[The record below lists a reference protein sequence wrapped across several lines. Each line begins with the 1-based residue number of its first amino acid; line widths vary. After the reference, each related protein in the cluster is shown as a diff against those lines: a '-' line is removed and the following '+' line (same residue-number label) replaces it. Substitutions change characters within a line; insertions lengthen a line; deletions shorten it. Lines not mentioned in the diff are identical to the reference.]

1 MIKSINMMKSRRYN
15 IVGHAIANVLQFISC
30 PTDIVRR
37 AALVFSLMMAVVG
50 SVGAQEIETKVI
62 NKYVKWDENS
72 YVFSIADLPK
82 QMGATLAEM
91 KEKYT
96 IKWYVQ
102 DESSNN
108 IIDNIWNDKKL
119 KFKAN
124 GYYEQW
130 PYSCTDGTYMILN
143 EESPFWGQ
151 GDLEQSWSDKH
162 LKDPQ
167 ISCPSGQTFKDYS
180 NYIVV
185 CEATYKQVVVK
196 YIFHFNENGE
206 EPDNFVGQVVGDT
219 YINEECV
226 AVTET
231 SVKLNFLDV
240 LPDVKY
246 ARFYLIKNNSFD
258 DISETAISVDGGQKT
273 DKAHRGLYV
282 YNKVKL
288 TSKNLE
294 VTVNL
299 DPGTF
304 YDYQFVAVF
313 SKDAPQEVSDDGI
326 VTKEPAELQ
335 EKYIVNFTVPITII
349 DKYIKWDKS
358 EDYFDVSDMPELL
371 GTTIEEMKNKYS
383 IKWYVLNENGERQ
396 DFQNSW
402 KLYAEGGMY
411 PYTYNSPEQ
420 CLSLNEKSGYYENNN
435 LETAWKNNEKWHL
448 QAPKISCP
456 SNTFESYKDYTVVCD
471 AEIPT
476 AKAKY
481 IFHFNENGVEPDP
494 FEGDMTGATEVSYE
508 RGLKEN
514 STSVTID
521 FGRELTGAKYA
532 RYYLV
537 SKDGSQ
543 YEANDEAISVADGVT
558 INHKKSGVYVYNAG
572 SELTEVQKKVTVT
585 LPAGKFYDYQLVAM
599 LSDQEPEKDGDKIIK
614 DAAIKK
620 KVVYTFKEAFVFIHS
635 KGASGR
641 DYIIGDN
648 TENVMQYAWNGAC
661 TDLTGGYTETTE
673 DIRQGVHTVE
683 YEIYVDPAA
692 SELYPFKMPFQDY
705 NGEGGG
711 NSLEPTAYIRWYDWK
726 TDFGNERLKKV
737 GTNVN
742 ELKEVTDNG
751 GEVSRGLF
759 VFDKAQNKVLRHSEA
774 GAAFDASGF
783 GKDDVVTIACDAGK
797 YYDGISGSVDYPQS
811 PIVLVHE
818 PTIGTRYL
826 FTIRHASVIADK
838 LVDGKTKYET
848 NDPKQMFK
856 FAEDNGR
863 FCVSV
868 KDNNTAFSVRS
879 SCPYLS
885 DYYMYKDDS
894 KTTFVKA
901 DKLGWEVY
909 LEDGDGLWK
918 RDNAIS
924 AGKNRIQTHTVAS
937 IGGNFTLVSDGT
949 RKKTVTADAG
959 MRFHLVG
966 ILEDEFGTIKY
977 PAIHYEMNFIQA
989 PAYHSGN
996 IPLQRTKAYLE
1007 ANMTLQAQLTF
1018 DEQFEP
1024 LSTEEPTFDN
1034 NHTTTPLA
1042 WDEAEYGF
1050 CYPQLA
1056 EYHTNKNYMKLS
1068 PIHGDYIILKTMNVV
1083 KGNGGYNDYTW
1094 WDTAKLQDFTY
1105 RFGGENKYG
1114 GFLYVDA
1121 SDESRTIAKLRFDNA
1136 KLCVGSELCYTAV
1149 ISDMTDGDK
1158 TAPRLL
1164 TALYAIKGDE
1174 KIHVAS
1180 FLSCNLRD
1188 VSETKVEKGL
1198 WYQVYG
1204 RIAVPSNVDLIG
1216 VDSYEVH
1223 VDNYSENTNGADYCV
1238 DQIMFFTSN
1247 AKVKVK
1253 QVSASCSEENVQ
1265 INAYLSEDA
1274 LESHKGE
1281 KIYWRI
1287 CDEDGKPLTNES
1299 KIYGEDE
1306 SLTYGTIE
1314 VPLSY
1319 DAATLQNIDAFM
1331 EKNGY
1336 FLDEY
1341 GNVAFSLIN
1350 DKLNLKQGKQYY
1362 FSVYQLGQPAVD
1374 TDIEWGNPNEPCT
1387 IFSPIFV
1394 PRKMHLL
1401 LTDKDGNA
1409 QTAIGSCG
1417 GGNNVNVDLKAEVNI
1432 PDDSEVTGFKSY
1444 KDVHFDFF
1452 MGSLKEYSDYCIKIN
1467 DGGTER
1473 EVHLEEALKYYRGRN
1488 ITGETEYNDWIYK
1501 SAITLDEAAF
1511 KEGETTKSGCEGY
1524 YDVINNAINEGK
1536 LILQYSTKLETSIT
1550 VKADQTTL
1558 PISALPVEQMV
1569 TMHDANGEIVK
1580 DKDNNPIKVEICSPL
1595 EFTFDVNA
1603 TGDGPTMQLG
1613 FEDVAYPEDYV
1624 RVVRVGREQLLNM
1637 QKAEGCLLH
1646 VPVNNFNI
1654 GSGDDNTGALVFVGN
1669 LELLKEGTT
1678 DPTIND
1684 NNNKV
1689 ATFAADEEVSA
1700 EKMYVS
1706 LNFHGEGVTQ
1716 PDFREGFAYRMFF
1729 QVKKKDAGE
1738 GACTGNVEFILKVV
1752 PEFVTW
1758 TGKAGDTNTSW
1769 NNDANWT
1776 RSKCDELYKKTGQN
1790 TPTVAQGDGTDKGE
1804 YVDNAAALGQP
1815 DTYVPMKFT
1824 YVTMPTHNRASV
1836 LAALTKGIDGI
1847 YNNVESGATEKIQYD
1862 IMVRTETVCM
1872 DENHAKNGN
1881 SSIYDCEKFYGNCC
1895 KEIYFKPEAELVNQQ
1910 HLMYEKAWVEK
1921 ELVPAA
1927 WYLMSSPLMSVYS
1940 GDMYVPKSNG
1950 RQETEAFKPIMFN
1963 NELSSYSRTKY
1974 PIYQRSWKQEG
1985 AKVYT
1990 KKIEFVGNDVLNET
2004 YSANL
2009 PYDGVVEETMAQW
2022 SHVYNDLA
2030 VRDTT
2035 LMGFSIRAHK
2045 EKQAENAL
2053 LRLPKEDLTQYDFF
2067 SWNDS
2072 KWDDEGGFPS
2082 MGIEKCPNV
2091 HGHLKTDRSD
2101 NAVLSTG
2108 IDLIQVNNG
2117 YALIG
2122 NPYMSSVSMS
2132 KFLEQNSGMIDGNAF
2147 WTYEVSDD
2155 GTSTELKA
2163 HGGSGTIRPMQAFF
2177 VKLKDGVSETGE
2189 ITFTSD
2195 MMIDGNTSPETETAA
2210 AGVKMMAINSKG
2222 QSTAVVAH
2230 VDGSCNGYDVGEDV
2244 ETFFDSN
2251 FSDAPTVYTVAG
2263 TKAVSVNSLPNI
2275 DIVPFGVTCAGN
2287 DAVDVTITGTDL
2299 ITQKL
2304 YVYDTANGMCAEIHD
2319 GEPISVQP
2327 NDYGRYYL
2335 TTRSS
2340 MNIGESVA
2348 QGIMVSVRDGQV
2360 TVTTAK
2366 NISRVVVTTLNGAN
2380 QLSLADCGM
2389 SATFTL
2395 HQGVYIIEV
2404 EGDAGKNTVKIMVK

>member
-15 IVGHAIANVLQFISC
+15 IIGHAITHVLQFISC
-30 PTDIVRR
+30 PTDLVRR
-37 AALVFSLMMAVVG
+37 TALVFAFMIAVVG
-50 SVGAQEIETKVI
+50 SVCAQEIDKKII
-62 NKYVKWDENS
+62 NKYVEWNNNS
-72 YVFSIADLPK
+72 YEFSIADLPE
-82 QMGATLAEM
+82 QMGTSLANM
-91 KEKYT
+91 KSKYS

-102 DESSNN
+102 DENGN
-108 IIDNIWNDKKL
+108 TINNIWN
-119 KFKAN
+119 N
-124 GYYEQW
+124 GWNFSADTYYNQKW
-130 PYSCTDGTYMILN
+130 PYNCLDGTNVILN
-143 EESPFWGQ
+143 DNSDFYGQ
-151 GDLEQSWSDKH
+151 GDLEQCWSDRH
-162 LKDPQ
+162 LKDPK
-167 ISCPSGQTFKDYS
+167 ISCPSGNTFETYKDYT
-180 NYIVV
+180 VV
-185 CEATYKQVVVK
+185 CEAEIPTAKVK
-196 YIFHFNENGE
+196 YIFHFNE
-206 EPDNFVGQVVGDT
+206 
-219 YINEECV
+219 
-226 AVTET
+226 
-231 SVKLNFLDV
+231 K
-240 LPDVKY
+240 
-246 ARFYLIKNNSFD
+246 
-258 DISETAISVDGGQKT
+258 
-273 DKAHRGLYV
+273 
-282 YNKVKL
+282 
-288 TSKNLE
+288 
-294 VTVNL
+294 
-299 DPGTF
+299 
-304 YDYQFVAVF
+304 
-313 SKDAPQEVSDDGI
+313 
-326 VTKEPAELQ
+326 
-335 EKYIVNFTVPITII
+335 
-349 DKYIKWDKS
+349 
-358 EDYFDVSDMPELL
+358 
-371 GTTIEEMKNKYS
+371 
-383 IKWYVLNENGERQ
+383 
-396 DFQNSW
+396 
-402 KLYAEGGMY
+402 
-411 PYTYNSPEQ
+411 
-420 CLSLNEKSGYYENNN
+420 
-435 LETAWKNNEKWHL
+435 
-448 QAPKISCP
+448 
-456 SNTFESYKDYTVVCD
+456 
-471 AEIPT
+471 
-476 AKAKY
+476 
-481 IFHFNENGVEPDP
+481 GVEPDP

-508 RGLKEN
+508 RDLKAN
-514 STSVTID
+514 STSVTIY
-521 FGRELTGAKYA
+521 FGSELTDAKYA
-532 RYYLV
+532 RYYLI
-537 SKDGSQ
+537 SKGGSQ
-543 YEANDEAISVADGVT
+543 YEANGDAISVADGVT
-558 INHKKSGVYVYNAG
+558 INRKKSGVYVYNAG

-705 NGEGGG
+705 NGDGGG

-783 GKDDVVTIACDAGK
+783 GKDDVVTIACDASK

-909 LEDGDGLWK
+909 IEDGDGLWK

-937 IGGNFTLVSDGT
+937 IGGIFTLVSDGT

-966 ILEDEFGTIKY
+966 ILEDETGTIKY

-1204 RIAVPSNVDLIG
+1204 RIAVPSNVDLTG

-1319 DAATLQNIDAFM
+1319 DATTMQNIDAFM

-1336 FLDEY
+1336 FFDEY

-1350 DKLNLKQGKQYY
+1350 DKLNLKQGKQYF

-1374 TDIEWGNPNEPCT
+1374 TDIEWGDPNEPCT

-1394 PRKMHLL
+1394 PRKMHLSL
-1401 LTDKDGNA
+1401 LYEGEA
-1409 QTAIGSCG
+1409 QTTLRAGCG
-1417 GGNNVNVDLKAEVNI
+1417 GDSSVTVELDAEVNI
-1432 PDDSEVTGFKSY
+1432 PDDSEATGFKPY
-1444 KDVHFDFF
+1444 GDVHFDFY
-1452 MGSLKEYSDYCIKIN
+1452 MGTLDDFGKYSIDVN
-1467 DGGTER
+1467 GS
-1473 EVHLEEALKYYRGRN
+1473 EVYLRNALEYYRGRL
-1488 ITGETEYNDWIYK
+1488 IDDDTEYKNWTYK
-1501 SAITLDEAAF
+1501 SATELVEAAF
-1511 KEGETTKSGCEGY
+1511 KEGGTVKAGCEGY
-1524 YDVINNAINEGK
+1524 YEVIKNAIDEKK
-1536 LILQYSTKLETSIT
+1536 LILQFDTKLKTTFT
-1550 VKADQTTL
+1550 VTTDQKTL
-1558 PISALPVEQMV
+1558 PISALPVEKYTNWIM
-1569 TMHDANGEIVK
+1569 K
-1580 DKDNNPIKVEICSPL
+1580 DDGTFEVSEDQHYEICSPL

-1603 TGDGPTMQLG
+1603 SGDAPVLKLG
-1613 FEDVAYPEDYV
+1613 FDGVTYPDDYV

-1637 QKAEGCLLH
+1637 QKAEGYLLH

-1654 GSGDDNTGALVFVGN
+1654 GSGDDNTGALAIVGD

-1678 DPTIND
+1678 DPTISD

-1689 ATFAADEEVSA
+1689 ATFAADEEVNKD
-1700 EKMYVS
+1700 KMYVS

-1790 TPTVAQGDGTDKGE
+1790 TPTAAQGDGTDNGK
-1804 YVDNAAALGQP
+1804 YVDNDATLGQP

-1824 YVTMPTHNRASV
+1824 YVTMPTHNRAPV
-1836 LAALTKGIDGI
+1836 LAAQTKGIDGI
-1847 YNNVESGATEKIQYD
+1847 YNVESGATENIQYD

-1872 DENHAKNGN
+1872 DEKHAENGN
-1881 SSIYDCEKFYGNCC
+1881 SSIYDCEKFYGNIC

-1910 HLMYEKAWVEK
+1910 HLVYERAWVEK

-1963 NELSSYSRTKY
+1963 DELSSYSRTKY
-1974 PIYQRSWKQEG
+1974 PVYQRSWKQEG

-2009 PYDGVVEETMAQW
+2009 PYDGMVEETMAQW

-2072 KWDDEGGFPS
+2072 KGDDEGGFPS
-2082 MGIEKCPNV
+2082 MGIEKYPSA

-2132 KFLEQNSGMIDGNAF
+2132 KFLEQNSSMIDGNAF

-2155 GTSTELKA
+2155 GSSTELRA
-2163 HGGSGTIRPMQAFF
+2163 HSGSGTIRPMQAFF
-2177 VKLKDGVSETGE
+2177 VKLRDDVSETGE

-2210 AGVKMMAINSKG
+2210 AGVRMTAVNSKG
-2222 QSTAVVAH
+2222 QSSAVVAH
-2230 VDGSCNGYDVGEDV
+2230 VDAANSGFDSNEDV

-2251 FSDAPTVYTVAG
+2251 FSDTPTVYTVAG
-2263 TKAVSVNSLPNI
+2263 TKAVSINAVPEI
-2275 DIVPFGVTCAGN
+2275 DVVPFGVTCAGN
-2287 DAVDVTITGTDL
+2287 DAVDVTITGTDM
-2299 ITQKL
+2299 ITQQL
-2304 YVYDTANGMCAEIHD
+2304 YVYDAANGMCAEIHD

-2340 MNIGESVA
+2340 MSLDENIA
-2348 QGIMVSVRDGQV
+2348 QEIVVSVRDGQV
-2360 TVTTAK
+2360 TVTSAK
-2366 NISRVVVTTLNGAN
+2366 DIGRVVVTALNGAN

-2395 HQGVYIIEV
+2395 HQGVYIIEI
-2404 EGDAGKNTVKIMVK
+2404 EGDAGKKTVKIMVK

>member
-15 IVGHAIANVLQFISC
+15 IIGHAITHVLQFISC
-30 PTDIVRR
+30 PTYIVRR
-37 AALVFSLMMAVVG
+37 AALVFALMMAVVG
-50 SVGAQEIETKVI
+50 SVEAKERVLYDYSTEGGTNQELVI
-62 NKYVKWDENS
+62 NANSFTENNIGSILRVYVSNDNWLQLRISPSEIFNVNGGYINNYENYS
-72 YVFSIADLPK
+72 YITFNSAIYSFDFELTADIIS
-82 QMGATLAEM
+82 AI
-91 KEKYT
+91 KEKASFIIQGNAGKI
-96 IKWYVQ
+96 IK
-102 DESSNN
+102 
-108 IIDNIWNDKKL
+108 
-119 KFKAN
+119 
-124 GYYEQW
+124 
-130 PYSCTDGTYMILN
+130 
-143 EESPFWGQ
+143 
-151 GDLEQSWSDKH
+151 
-162 LKDPQ
+162 
-167 ISCPSGQTFKDYS
+167 
-180 NYIVV
+180 IVV
-185 CEATYKQVVVK
+185 DEKEVDDFEGKLSDDCIQIEQNKNIDSKAEK
-196 YIFHFNENGE
+196 YFFDFSE
-206 EPDNFVGQVVGDT
+206 VL
-219 YINEECV
+219 
-226 AVTET
+226 T
-231 SVKLNFLDV
+231 S

-246 ARFYLIKNNSFD
+246 ARFYLIKGNENQ
-258 DISETAISVDGGQKT
+258 DIAATSIAISSNNGKT
-273 DKAHRGLYV
+273 CEDKPNRGVYV
-282 YNKVKL
+282 YTGSPL
-288 TSKNLE
+288 TADDLKGTLTL
-294 VTVNL
+294 V
-299 DPGTF
+299 PGTF

-521 FGRELTGAKYA
+521 FGSELTGAKYA

-537 SKDGSQ
+537 NKDGSQ

-558 INHKKSGVYVYNAG
+558 INNKKSGVYVYNAG
-572 SELTEVQKKVTVT
+572 SELTEVQKKVMVT

-614 DAAIKK
+614 DAVIKK

-673 DIRQGVHTVE
+673 DIRQGVYTVK
-683 YEIYVDPAA
+683 YDMYVDPDV
-692 SELYPFKMPFQDY
+692 SDLYPFKMPFQNY

-711 NSLEPTAYIRWYDWK
+711 NDLEPSAYIRWYDWK
-726 TDFGNERLKKV
+726 TDFGHEKLV
-737 GTNVN
+737 GVGSNVKD
-742 ELKEVTDNG
+742 LTEVTDDG
-751 GEVSRGLF
+751 DKVSRGLF
-759 VFDKAQNKVLRHSEA
+759 MVDKTHSKSLKSSEA
-774 GAAFDASGF
+774 GAAFNASGF
-783 GKDDVVTIACDAGK
+783 GKDDVVTIACDASK
-797 YYDGISGSVDYPQS
+797 YYDGISGSTEYPQS

-848 NDPKQMFK
+848 NDSKQMFQLT
-856 FAEDNGR
+856 EDNGR

-868 KDNNTAFSVRS
+868 KDNSTAFSVRS

-924 AGKNRIQTHTVAS
+924 AGKNRIQTHTVVS
-937 IGGNFTLVSDGT
+937 IGGIFTLVSDGT

-966 ILEDEFGTIKY
+966 ILEDETGTIKY

-1024 LSTEEPTFDN
+1024 LSTEDPTFDN

-1083 KGNGGYNDYTW
+1083 KGNGYNDYKW
-1094 WDTAKLQDFTY
+1094 WDSAELQDFTY

-1149 ISDMTDGDK
+1149 ISDMTDGK
-1158 TAPRLL
+1158 QTAPRLL
-1164 TALYAIKGDE
+1164 TALYAIRGGE

-1188 VSETKVEKGL
+1188 VSATGEAKKGL

-1204 RIAVPSNVDLIG
+1204 RIAVPSNVDLTG

-1223 VDNYSENTNGADYCV
+1223 VDNYADNTQGADYCV

-1253 QVSASCSEENVQ
+1253 QVSASCSEENVH
-1265 INAYLSEDA
+1265 INAYLSADA
-1274 LESHKGE
+1274 LDTYKRE

-1299 KIYGEDE
+1299 KIYGEDG

-1319 DAATLQNIDAFM
+1319 DATTLQNIDSFT

-1336 FLDEY
+1336 FFDEY

-1350 DKLNLKQGKQYY
+1350 DKLNLKQGQQYY

-1374 TDIEWGNPNEPCT
+1374 TDIEWGNPNDPCT

-1409 QTAIGSCG
+1409 QTAIGACG

-1637 QKAEGCLLH
+1637 QKKDGYLLH

-1654 GSGDDNTGALVFVGN
+1654 GSGDDNTGALVIVGN

-1678 DPTIND
+1678 DPTISG

-1776 RSKCDELYKKTGQN
+1776 RSKCEELYKHDGQN
-1790 TPTVAQGDGTDKGE
+1790 TPTAAQGDGTNNGK
-1804 YVDNAAALGQP
+1804 YVDNDDATLGRP

-1824 YVTMPTHNRASV
+1824 YVTMPTHNRAPV

-1974 PIYQRSWKQEG
+1974 PVYQRSWKQEG

-2091 HGHLKTDRSD
+2091 HGHLKTDCSD

-2122 NPYMSSVSMS
+2122 NPYMSSVRMS
-2132 KFLEQNSGMIDGNAF
+2132 KFLEQNSSMIDGNAF

-2155 GTSTELKA
+2155 GTSTELRA

-2177 VKLKDGVSETGE
+2177 VKLRDDVVETDE

-2210 AGVKMMAINSKG
+2210 AGVRMMAINSKG

-2366 NISRVVVTTLNGAN
+2366 NIRRVVVTTLNGAN